1 MGIFD
6 RVFGSGSKP
15 HQAEKTMAE
24 QGFTREVAEPK
35 PLTEGQ
41 KDFGRAISKT
51 TVQPSPSIPLPKA
64 KDQALDLSRLPVDK
78 VDARAEM
85 RNDREASFAVAA
97 SVERDVAWKNA
108 QRVNPQAHAPPRVD
122 PLHSAGVSVEQS
134 RAQPKANDISRIAE
148 HRSEFARIDVARTP
162 DGRDHDPSR

>member
-15 HQAEKTMAE
+15 AEKTMAE
-24 QGFTREVAEPK
+24 QGYAREVAEPK
-35 PLTEGQ
+35 PLTEQQ

-108 QRVNPQAHAPPRVD
+108 QRVNPQAHAPPKAD
-122 PLHSAGVSVEQS
+122 PLHAAGVSVEQS
-134 RAQPKANDISRIAE
+134 RAQPTARDVGRIAE
-148 HRSEFARIDVARTP
+148 HRSEFARTDKARIH
-162 DGRDHDPSR
+162 DGPEHDPGR